1 MPHGQLRRRR
11 FFYKR
16 DFFFTLRRAQHTCWI
31 VLCTTMSVWGSLDGR
46 CIVKTMLMRSFG
58 LTTRLLVLSCF
69 VSADGGVR
77 ACATSALN
85 TFTRDRNP
93 QILIFLFIFSLRSQG
108 HVSFLAVSKK
118 ERNVSYIFMPVRKS
132 RPILNPPKSVERF
145 RWNCSKVAF
154 MFGECR
160 WQWIVRELGRRD
172 FWVLLKYGSG
182 LIITRF
188 GR

>member
-1 MPHGQLRRRR
+1 MNLSAS
-11 FFYKR
+11 
-16 DFFFTLRRAQHTCWI
+16 RATKKKTFLLQARLLFHSSSSSTHLLNCL
-31 VLCTTMSVWGSLDGR
+31 VHDDVGLGSLDGR

-85 TFTRDRNP
+85 TFTRDENP

-118 ERNVSYIFMPVRKS
+118 ERNVSYIFMPVRKF

-145 RWNCSKVAF
+145 R
-154 MFGECR
+154 
-160 WQWIVRELGRRD
+160 
-172 FWVLLKYGSG
+172 
-182 LIITRF
+182 
-188 GR
+188 